1 MGVYLLFQMCF
12 SFPYQVKCLSDLISI
27 FAAKMFR
34 YYFLIILLLMFFLS
48 CKREK
53 SLIHPKKQD
62 IVQVVYASGKI
73 FPKNVYNVYSKLPGY
88 ISKIYVQSGD
98 VVKAGQAILSIQ
110 SEINEKNL
118 EIAKNY
124 LRLASN
130 NVSENSSLLKTL
142 KDDVQS
148 ALVKYKLDST
158 NFERFKNLLKNNAT
172 SLQQFDAIKAQFE
185 LSRENYFKS
194 LHHYDQTKTQLQIE
208 YENAKLQYEAQLL
221 NLNEYTLYS
230 AINGKVYDILPKEG
244 ELINTTTLLMVIGD
258 YNNFEVELNVD
269 ETDINLI
276 KQGQNVYY
284 ETDVYKNKIFTGNVE
299 KIFQRIN
306 PINKTCRVMVRV
318 QPDNYVFYSGMSVE
332 ANIIVA
338 QKKKTLVIP
347 KNYLYN
353 DSMIIT
359 STHDTLKVI
368 KGIEDLENVEI
379 IQGID
384 EKTELLQP

>member
-1 MGVYLLFQMCF
+1 
-12 SFPYQVKCLSDLISI
+12 
-27 FAAKMFR
+27 MFR
-34 YYFLIILLLMFFLS
+34 YYFLIIVLPVLFLS
-48 CKREK
+48 CKRDR
-53 SLIHPKKQD
+53 SLIHPQKRD
-62 IVQVVYASGKI
+62 LVQVVYASGKI

-88 ISKIYVQSGD
+88 ISKIYVQCGD
-98 VVKAGQAILSIQ
+98 FVKAGQAILSIQ

-124 LRLASN
+124 LKLAAN
-130 NVSENSSLLKTL
+130 NISENSPLLKSL

-158 NFERFKNLLKNNAT
+158 NFERFKDLLKNNAT
-172 SLQQFDAIKAQFE
+172 SLQQFDAIKVQFE

-284 ETDVYKNKIFTGNVE
+284 ETDIYKNKIFVGNVE

-306 PINKTCRVMVRV
+306 PINKTCRVMASV
-318 QPDNYVFYSGMSVE
+318 QTDNLVFYSGMSVE

-338 QKKKTLVIP
+338 QKKQALIIP